1 MTKGCTVSMSAVS
14 EVISLEGDM
23 ENGIW
28 PGEQYIPEILPS
40 PIINSLFLKRSSKE
54 DRYGQEYQN
63 MTLTKTSV
71 LKSVVEF
78 Q

>member
-1 MTKGCTVSMSAVS
+1 MSMSAVS

-40 PIINSLFLKRSSKE
+40 PIINSLFLKRSSRKT
-54 DRYGQEYQN
+54 D
-63 MTLTKTSV
+63 MVKSTKI
-71 LKSVVEF
+71 
-78 Q
+78 